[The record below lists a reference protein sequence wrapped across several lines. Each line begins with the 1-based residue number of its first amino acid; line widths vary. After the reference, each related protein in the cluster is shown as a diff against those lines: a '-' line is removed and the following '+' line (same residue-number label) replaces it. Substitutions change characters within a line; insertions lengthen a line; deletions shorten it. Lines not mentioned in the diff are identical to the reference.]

1 MASMLL
7 LTDPNFQELL
17 PIPILCADVAKS
29 PKQYE
34 KYWVVD
40 IIHFKERNKVG
51 HEFVILSV
59 FDCGTN
65 RPLFHLCAERRP
77 SRRKPDEQ
85 KKFEPSSKLALC
97 ISKLGFLLT
106 SPSDD
111 TISRLRENFKAD
123 NYDHLASLNLGSP
136 SLKKLSFLAACQ
148 IFEQVENQAWYYELF
163 RRQCYWFCTNF
174 LKRVEGKTELSK
186 IAGKHADR
194 QGTYGRIF
202 GRRIKVLEEDGVKS
216 DIRERNDRQKDQAKK
231 QEDEDREGMK
241 NKMVDAMQRR
251 EQERLAALE
260 TTRQAIQPMLI
271 TTQARQEAEVLAWR
285 SMFSRIVAQ
294 PRST

>member
-1 MASMLL
+1 MLL
-7 LTDPNFQELL
+7 LTDPNFRELL

-29 PKQYE
+29 PEQYE
-34 KYWVVD
+34 KYWVLE
-40 IIHFKERNKVG
+40 ILHFKERNQVG

-65 RPLFHLCAERRP
+65 RPLFHLRAERRP
-77 SRRKPDEQ
+77 SRRKPDELRRF
-85 KKFEPSSKLALC
+85 KASSKLALC

-123 NYDHLASLNLGSP
+123 DYDHLASLNLGSP

-148 IFEQVENQAWYYELF
+148 IFEQVVNQAWYYELF

-174 LKRVEGKTELSK
+174 LMRVKGKTELSK
-186 IAGKHADR
+186 IDGRHAER

-202 GRRIKVLEEDGVKS
+202 GGRFKVLKEHGVEED
-216 DIRERNDRQKDQAKK
+216 IQERNRRQEYQARR
-231 QEDEDREGMK
+231 QEDEDREGMR
-241 NKMVDAMQRR
+241 NMMVNAVQRR

-294 PRST
+294 PGST

>member
-1 MASMLL
+1 MLVL

-29 PKQYE
+29 PEQYE

-40 IIHFKERNKVG
+40 IIHFKERDKVG

-65 RPLFHLCAERRP
+65 RPLFHLRAERRP

-123 NYDHLASLNLGSP
+123 DYDHLASLTLGSP

-148 IFEQVENQAWYYELF
+148 IFEQVQNQAWYYELF

-174 LKRVEGKTELSK
+174 LKQVENKTELSK
-186 IAGKHADR
+186 IAGRHAKR
-194 QGTYGRIF
+194 QGTPGYGRIF
-202 GRRIKVLEEDGVKS
+202 GGRFKVLKEHDVEG
-216 DIRERNDRQKDQAKK
+216 DIQERNRRQKDQAKK

-241 NKMVDAMQRR
+241 NMMVDAMQRR
-251 EQERLAALE
+251 EQERLVALE

-294 PRST
+294 PGST